1 MRGSK
6 FFQALDVN
14 WDQLPREFDLGRSA
28 RTKYQVTYLVGR
40 AQHFAQNSDEIRWRR
55 LRWSTWCSW
64 LLATHFLGNFFQD
77 WSVKIL
83 YARNR
88 VKNLSL
94 RTNSTAIA
102 YIKANVRQG
111 QGREL
116 DRVRSLKE
124 KGAGNMA
131 TYRDPVSCFAPLEV
145 IERLLEIRVEAGFSP
160 AVYLLSPDDLADYL
174 DAYGFD
180 VYALSEAEAEFHFGD
195 YRAPLAPGGDHAHC
209 SLTAH

>member
-1 MRGSK
+1 M
-6 FFQALDVN
+6 N
-14 WDQLPREFDLGRSA
+14 NYWP
-28 RTKYQVTYLVGR
+28 
-40 AQHFAQNSDEIRWRR
+40 
-55 LRWSTWCSW
+55 
-64 LLATHFLGNFFQD
+64 
-77 WSVKIL
+77 
-83 YARNR
+83 
-88 VKNLSL
+88 
-94 RTNSTAIA
+94 RTNYFRIA
-102 YIKANVRQG
+102 YIKVFVL
-111 QGREL
+111 REHRWTRNL
-116 DRVRSLKE
+116 DRVREIEK

-145 IERLLEIRVEAGFSP
+145 IERLLEIRVEAGYTP